1 MRNHSPLLL
10 KTINMKTTNKYDSLK
25 YKEVNNRY
33 TPIVNGCINEFIE
46 FEYYTKGIY
55 SVTWINKYEESKTNY
70 VDEFN
75 LHEFI
80 LMIHNKYFQ
89 TLTLNTTF
97 YEN

>member
-1 MRNHSPLLL
+1 MKN
-10 KTINMKTTNKYDSLK
+10 INNYYSLK
-25 YKEVNNRY
+25 FREVNNRY

-46 FEYYTKGIY
+46 FEYYTKGTY
-55 SVTWINKYEESKTNY
+55 SITWINKYEESKTNY
-70 VDEFN
+70 VDGFN

-89 TLTLNTTF
+89 ILTNKTNE